1 MWTKAHRRGQN
12 TKCCSAETG
21 SRSSSSNMI
30 ARSDQ
35 IGHAV
40 NLYAAGDKR
49 LEVIQHRQ
57 MVVGDAPGCFAFR
70 LAADPRSHQIEE
82 LMGMGATQHSLP
94 LALLQIGIVAHES
107 ENERV
112 VRMHVMMTTVAERSC
127 SYMLRIAWKSTL
139 RSSSLKPTFCAR
151 LALMNPLPTYS
162 PYGMRL
168 LRPIVRSSSSGC
180 SLSHLAKS
188 AEPTFSPL
196 MELSVTAMR
205 VIAMSIGRIGSTDR
219 PKLSW
224 TAPRTCPAFGPVES
238 TAPKVRTS

>member
-35 IGHAV
+35 IGHAM

-82 LMGMGATQHSLP
+82 LMGMGATQHGLP
-94 LALLQIGIVAHES
+94 LALLQIGIVAHVLEY
-107 ENERV
+107 ERV
-112 VRMHVMMTTVAERSC
+112 VRMHGHDALAGGSIVFVHVEDC
-127 SYMLRIAWKSTL
+127 LEEHLEIVLGELYFLRKVGADE
-139 RSSSLKPTFCAR
+139 SLAD
-151 LALMNPLPTYS
+151 
-162 PYGMRL
+162 
-168 LRPIVRSSSSGC
+168 I
-180 SLSHLAKS
+180 
-188 AEPTFSPL
+188 
-196 MELSVTAMR
+196 
-205 VIAMSIGRIGSTDR
+205 
-219 PKLSW
+219 
-224 TAPRTCPAFGPVES
+224 
-238 TAPKVRTS
+238 